1 MKLKIKPYLF
11 RLIKENIL
19 YIVSLFFLLILIIT
33 TIKLSLDK
41 INLGKS
47 RINILKTDINQL
59 NKKVKL
65 YQESIPSTDKLDED
79 IKLLNR
85 LIPNVEDYFSVIYA
99 LDKLSEKTGF
109 LIINYSVNVKKSTS
123 DKLRLTVNGIGDSEA
138 FLRFLE
144 EYQFS
149 GGRLITSD
157 KIELNPEMSGTIK
170 LNLTFYNK
178 AVKPGNEEITMT
190 DSKIFDK
197 LESIK
202 EKVSFDFDEEE
213 RIDLDYPKKNSL
225 F

>member
-85 LIPNVEDYFSVIYA
+85 LIPNVEDYFSVVYA

-109 LIINYSVNVKKSTS
+109 LIINYIVNVKKSTS

-178 AVKPGNEEITMT
+178 AVKPGNEEITIT

-213 RIDLDYPKKNSL
+213 EIDLDYPKKNSL

>member
-11 RLIKENIL
+11 RLIKENVL
-19 YIVSLFFLLILIIT
+19 YIVSLFFLLILIVT
-33 TIKLSLDK
+33 TIKLSLNK

-59 NKKVKL
+59 DKKVKL

-99 LDKLSEKTGF
+99 LDKLSEETGF

-123 DKLRLTVNGIGDSEA
+123 DKLRLTINGIGDSEA

-144 EYQFS
+144 KYQFS

-157 KIELNPEMSGTIK
+157 KIELNPEMSGAIK
-170 LNLTFYNK
+170 LNITFYNK
-178 AVKPGNEEITMT
+178 AIKPGNEEIMIA
-190 DSKIFDK
+190 DSEIFNN

-202 EKVSFDFDEEE
+202 KKVSFDFDEKE

>member
-47 RINILKTDINQL
+47 RINILKTDIDQL
-59 NKKVKL
+59 DKKVKL

-123 DKLRLTVNGIGDSEA
+123 DKLRLTVNGIGNSEE

-157 KIELNPEMSGTIK
+157 KIELNPEMSGVIK

-178 AVKPGNEEITMT
+178 AVKPGNEEITMK

-202 EKVSFDFDEEE
+202 EKVSFHFNKEE
-213 RIDLDYPKKNSL
+213 RIDLDYPKKNNL

>member
-11 RLIKENIL
+11 RLIKENVL
-19 YIVSLFFLLILIIT
+19 YIVSLFFLLILIVT
-33 TIKLSLDK
+33 TIKLSLNK

-59 NKKVKL
+59 DKKVRL

-99 LDKLSEKTGF
+99 LDKLSEETGF

-123 DKLRLTVNGIGDSEA
+123 DKLRLTINGIGDSEA

-144 EYQFS
+144 KYQFS

-157 KIELNPEMSGTIK
+157 KIELNPEMSGAIK
-170 LNLTFYNK
+170 LNITFYNK
-178 AVKPGNEEITMT
+178 AIKPGNEEIMIA
-190 DSKIFDK
+190 DSEIFNN

-202 EKVSFDFDEEE
+202 KKVSFDFDEKE

>member
-19 YIVSLFFLLILIIT
+19 YIISLFFLLIFIIVT
-33 TIKLSLDK
+33 TKLSLDK

-47 RINILKTDINQL
+47 RINILKTDVDQL

-65 YQESIPSTDKLDED
+65 YQKSIPSTDKLDED
-79 IKLLNR
+79 VKLLNR

-123 DKLRLTVNGIGDSEA
+123 DKLRLTVNGIGDSEG

-178 AVKPGNEEITMT
+178 AVKPENKEITMT

-202 EKVSFDFDEEE
+202 EKVSFDFNEEGG
-213 RIDLDYPKKNSL
+213 IDLDYPKKNSL